1 MSRFHLYAQ
10 TMRRQPPFVLGY
22 DIAVENPRHVSRGVT
37 LAELDG
43 NHHLRIV
50 LG

>member
-1 MSRFHLYAQ
+1 
-10 TMRRQPPFVLGY
+10 
-22 DIAVENPRHVSRGVT
+22 VT

-43 NHHLRIV
+43 KPLISRDNIALVKDGEHHLRIV